1 MLLTL
6 KIAHNMRSITVFLQP
21 AFLFIAAS
29 RFLTNLPK
37 TSLSALVRMVWP
49 QTTGNLTNSGL
60 NYQISTAYLT
70 RYLGVSRPRIDS
82 TAQER
87 LKDPDVLSLPTSPS
101 SVCERSFL
109 MGPALLLKL
118 EAPPSFPTQRNSH
131 REITKRNRM
140 QMEIE
145 KWLSPYIPFSL
156 NVLFSVST

>member
-1 MLLTL
+1 MSKVLRSVCATLSVLHMLLTL
-6 KIAHNMRSITVFLQP
+6 KIAHKMLSITVFLQP
-21 AFLFIAAS
+21 AFIFIAAS

-82 TAQER
+82 TVQER
-87 LKDPDVLSLPTSPS
+87 LKDPDFLSLPTLLS

-118 EAPPSFPTQRNSH
+118 EAPHPSLHNGTHIVRSA
-131 REITKRNRM
+131 RGTGY
-140 QMEIE
+140 
-145 KWLSPYIPFSL
+145 KWR
-156 NVLFSVST
+156 